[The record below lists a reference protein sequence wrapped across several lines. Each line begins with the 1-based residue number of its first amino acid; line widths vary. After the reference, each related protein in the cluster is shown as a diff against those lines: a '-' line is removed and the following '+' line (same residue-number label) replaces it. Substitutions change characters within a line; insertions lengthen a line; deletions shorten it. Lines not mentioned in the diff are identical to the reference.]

1 MGGPF
6 RYNRRRCFQ
15 FTPCIME
22 TQLDPRVSE
31 FDPDNPSGKE
41 RGCLLNSVGEA
52 KEGHCGSLC
61 QRVVDLLDRSAQ

>member
-1 MGGPF
+1 
-6 RYNRRRCFQ
+6 
-15 FTPCIME
+15 ME

-61 QRVVDLLDRSAQ
+61 QRVVDLLDRSVQ